1 MDLNQAIRTGYFRE
15 LNNSILFQGNVVRI
29 FDSFAIPAEVE
40 FPYIVMANISS
51 AQVSVKRCFVF
62 NASTQID
69 IMTGSISPIGREQ
82 SEIISEQIQNILI
95 PLDFTDINLSAYGFE
110 VGSSELIDNTDL
122 TSTRAPYYI
131 FRKTLRINHLI
142 NKL

>member
-69 IMTGSISPIGREQ
+69 IMTGSIRAIRNNFRTN
-82 SEIISEQIQNILI
+82 SEY
-95 PLDFTDINLSAYGFE
+95 F
-110 VGSSELIDNTDL
+110 NT
-122 TSTRAPYYI
+122 
-131 FRKTLRINHLI
+131 FRFYRYKFVSVWI
-142 NKL
+142 